1 MFFYMRN
8 ICILFAM
15 CSCFSVSDIIK
26 KWICSCGQFKKCYLP
41 SKQGNCES
49 KEYENMEL
57 DKEFRYL
64 NDINYDNTIA
74 FVPPITCGKVIKVY
88 DGDTITVASKLP
100 NMDEPIY
107 RFSVRLTGIDTPEI
121 KGKTMH
127 EKELAVDARDALHNL
142 IFGKMVYFK
151 NVSTEKYG
159 RVLAD
164 VYFENIHVN
173 SWMLEHKYAV
183 PYFGGTKKTFS

>member
-1 MFFYMRN
+1 MFFSRK
-8 ICILFAM
+8 IACIFLTMSQRSIGDVFKKLF
-15 CSCFSVSDIIK
+15 
-26 KWICSCGQFKKCYLP
+26 CSCGQFKKCHMP
-41 SKQGNCES
+41 TKHEPCHS

-57 DKEFRYL
+57 DKELRYL
-64 NDINYDNTIA
+64 KDIEYSNTVA

-100 NMDEPIY
+100 HMDDPIY
-107 RFSVRLTGIDTPEI
+107 RFSVRLAGIDTPEI

-127 EKELAVDARDALHNL
+127 EKELAIDARDALHNL

-164 VYFENIHVN
+164 VYFEDIHIN
-173 SWMLEHKYAV
+173 AWMLEHKYAV
-183 PYFGGTKKTFS
+183 PYFGGTKQTFM